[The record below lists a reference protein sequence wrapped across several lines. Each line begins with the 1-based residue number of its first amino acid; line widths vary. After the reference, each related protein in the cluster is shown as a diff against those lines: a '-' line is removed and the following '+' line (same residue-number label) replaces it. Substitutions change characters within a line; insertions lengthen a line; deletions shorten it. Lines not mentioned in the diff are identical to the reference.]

1 MKILDIRT
9 GFLSIPMKKPFKTAL
24 RTVDKIENIVVV
36 IKTDTD
42 SVGYG
47 DAAPTAVITGDT
59 VQSIQGAI
67 SHIRQHLI
75 GQEIQNLELVCQII
89 RTAIVG
95 NTSAK
100 AALDMA
106 VYDLWGKLHHAP
118 LFRLLGGFR
127 NELITDYTISID
139 TPEKMAAESLEMVGK
154 GFSILKTKVG
164 GNIQTDI
171 QRLKAIRNA
180 VGPDI
185 KIRVDA
191 NQGWRPKE
199 AVYALQ
205 QLQVEGVHLELMEQP
220 VNRKDFIGMQF
231 ICKHSHTPVFA
242 DESAFSPEDVQQL
255 IQMKAADGINI
266 KLMKCGGIHEALKIT
281 ALIETAGLKGMVG
294 SMMEGPIGVTAIT
307 HLAMAKS
314 VISSFDLD
322 APLFLKE
329 NPFSGGIRYT
339 DSKVQLT
346 DLPGLGVYNIEAH
359 LQY

>member
-154 GFSILKTKVG
+154 GFSILKTK
-164 GNIQTDI
+164 
-171 QRLKAIRNA
+171 
-180 VGPDI
+180 
-185 KIRVDA
+185 
-191 NQGWRPKE
+191 
-199 AVYALQ
+199 
-205 QLQVEGVHLELMEQP
+205 H
-220 VNRKDFIGMQF
+220 
-231 ICKHSHTPVFA
+231 
-242 DESAFSPEDVQQL
+242 
-255 IQMKAADGINI
+255 
-266 KLMKCGGIHEALKIT
+266 
-281 ALIETAGLKGMVG
+281 
-294 SMMEGPIGVTAIT
+294 
-307 HLAMAKS
+307 
-314 VISSFDLD
+314 
-322 APLFLKE
+322 
-329 NPFSGGIRYT
+329 
-339 DSKVQLT
+339 
-346 DLPGLGVYNIEAH
+346 
-359 LQY
+359 